1 MESGG
6 AAVPAVIPSERS
18 ESRDLNFGMS
28 RCRSL
33 DFARDDND
41 PAVSVDPAVIRVP
54 SLNRAVARFTTEKT
68 SPTANPN

>member
-41 PAVSVDPAVIRVP
+41 PAVSVRSGCDPRSVVEQGR
-54 SLNRAVARFTTEKT
+54 RAIHDGKDEADRE
-68 SPTANPN
+68 S